1 MHMGYSAFF
10 QNKIPGMSDAEVYAH
25 ELSMADLAE
34 PLGFDSIWSAEHHFD
49 DYTMCP
55 NVLQFL
61 TYMAGRTTRVKL
73 GSMVVVL
80 PWHDPIRVAEEFSVL
95 DHMSG
100 GRAILGMGRGLGRIE
115 FEGFQKDM
123 NESRQRFI
131 EYSDA
136 VLNALDTGTIQHD
149 GELYKQVPT
158 DIRPA
163 PFATFHG
170 RAYMSA
176 VSPESARIGA
186 RMGAGVLIIAQKP
199 WDKTL
204 EDLENYRTIYREEN
218 DGAEPPKP
226 IMLAFIGCHEDAAT
240 AQEMRAKYI
249 RGYSKSALEH
259 YEFNNEGLADV
270 KGYEYYA
277 GLSKN
282 INKHGVDQFIDFL
295 ADLQIWGTPD
305 EVYKKMADYQ
315 RMTDCAGFMGV
326 FSYGGMP
333 HDMAKQNIH
342 TFAEKV
348 LPRVKALDVGVEVG
362 RSDINPRPHPIQAL
376 AAAAE

>member
-10 QNKIPGMSDAEVYAH
+10 QNKIPGMTDAEVYAH

-55 NVLQFL
+55 SVLQFL
-61 TYMAGRTTRVKL
+61 TYMAGRTAHVKL

-100 GRAILGMGRGLGRIE
+100 GRAILGIGRGLGRIE
-115 FEGFQKDM
+115 FEGFQRDM
-123 NESRQRFI
+123 NESRQRFV

-136 VLNALDTGTIQHD
+136 ILNALDTGTIQYD

-163 PFATFHG
+163 PLHHFRG

-199 WDKTL
+199 WEKTL
-204 EDLENYRTIYREEN
+204 EDLENYREIYREEN

-226 IMLAFIGCHEDAAT
+226 IMLAFIGCHEDAGV
-240 AQEMRAKYI
+240 AQEMREKYI
-249 RGYSKSALEH
+249 RGYSQSALEH
-259 YEFNNEGLADV
+259 YEFNNEGLADI

-282 INKHGVDQFIDFL
+282 INKHGIDTFIDFL

-305 EVYKKMADYQ
+305 EVYEKMADYQ
-315 RMTDCAGFMGV
+315 RMTDAAGFMGV

-333 HDMAKQNIH
+333 HDLARQNIH
-342 TFAEKV
+342 TFADKV
-348 LPRVKALDVGVEVG
+348 LPRIKALDVGVDVG
-362 RSDINPRPHPIQAL
+362 LPETNPRPLAAQL

>member
-10 QNKIPGMSDAEVYAH
+10 QNLIPGMSDREVYQH
-25 ELSMADLAE
+25 ELAMADLAE

-55 NVLQFL
+55 SVLQFL

-100 GRAILGMGRGLGRIE
+100 GRAILGIGRGLGRIE
-115 FEGFQKDM
+115 FEGFQRDM
-123 NESRQRFI
+123 NESRQRFV
-131 EYSDA
+131 EYADA
-136 VLNALDTGTIQHD
+136 ILGALDTGTIEYD
-149 GELYKQVPT
+149 GELYKQPPT

-163 PFATFHG
+163 PYADFRG

-204 EDLENYRTIYREEN
+204 EDLDNYRQIFREEN

-226 IMLAFIGCHEDAAT
+226 IILAFIGCHEDEAVAR
-240 AQEMRAKYI
+240 EMREKYI
-249 RGYSKSALEH
+249 RGYSASALNH
-259 YEFNNEGLADV
+259 YEFNNEGLADI

-282 INKHGVDQFIDFL
+282 INKHGIDSFIDFL

-305 EVYKKMADYQ
+305 QVYERMADYQ
-315 RMTDCAGFMGV
+315 QKTDAAGFMGV

-333 HDMAKQNIH
+333 HDLARQNIH

-348 LPRVKALDVGVEVG
+348 LPRVKALEVG
-362 RSDINPRPHPIQAL
+362 TDLGLAQTQPRPAPVL